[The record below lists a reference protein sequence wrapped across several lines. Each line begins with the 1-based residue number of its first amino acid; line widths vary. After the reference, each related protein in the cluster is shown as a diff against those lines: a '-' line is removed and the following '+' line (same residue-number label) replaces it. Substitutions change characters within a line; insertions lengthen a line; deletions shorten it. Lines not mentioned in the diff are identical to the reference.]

1 MITKIIFNIACFLF
15 LLCMNIPAVQQVN
28 KLKNNPVLQSV
39 LFAGILFLATMEAM
53 LILISLAF
61 LFDIINIFYR

>member
-1 MITKIIFNIACFLF
+1 
-15 LLCMNIPAVQQVN
+15 MNIPAVQQVN